1 MLKTIPHVAAET
13 CFATSPESSAKKQW
27 DVMSDGT
34 VSDIVRVH
42 TSLKGSVTPLF
53 SRQQEF
59 EIPGNRN
66 RLETFG
72 LKLSEGG
79 AHTSRTMMFKEIT
92 RLLASSDPEATTE
105 DYRRLIVVENVLGKA
120 TETTR
125 QETAR
130 RLRELYSLSN
140 KFPIFS
146 VYRQLMKIDSQSA
159 QLLSL
164 LIAWSRD
171 PLFRA
176 TTAAVMR
183 APIGEKVTGDDFQE
197 GLTEVFPHQYSANI
211 IGNIARHAASSWTQS
226 GHLTGRTKKI
236 RSRVDPRPSAVTL
249 ALILGHVGGIA
260 GAQLFSSIWCRL
272 LDLNPSEARSL
283 AEQAHRQELITLRAV
298 GPVVEISFPRFSQ
311 FLKGFS

>member
-1 MLKTIPHVAAET
+1 
-13 CFATSPESSAKKQW
+13 
-27 DVMSDGT
+27 MSDVT

-42 TSLKGSVTPLF
+42 TSLKGSVNSL
-53 SRQQEF
+53 SLRQHEF
-59 EIPGNRN
+59 EIVGNRN
-66 RLETFG
+66 RLESFG
-72 LKLSEGG
+72 FKLTEGG
-79 AHTSRTMMFKEIT
+79 AHTSRTMMLKEIT
-92 RLLASSDPEATTE
+92 RLLTSGDPEATAE

-130 RLRELYSLSN
+130 RLRELYSLSA

-146 VYRQLMKIDSQSA
+146 VYCQLMKLDSQSA

-164 LIAWSRD
+164 LIAWARD

-176 TTAAVMR
+176 TTAAVIK
-183 APIGEKVTGDDFQE
+183 AAIGEKVTGDDFQQA
-197 GLTEVFPHQYSANI
+197 LTEVFPHQYSSTI
-211 IGNIARHAASSWTQS
+211 IGNISRNAASSWTQS

-236 RSRVDPRPSAVTL
+236 RSRVQPRPPAVSF
-249 ALILGHVGGIA
+249 ALILGHVCGVA
-260 GAQLFSSIWCRL
+260 GAQLFTSVWCRL

-298 GPVVEISFPRFSQ
+298 GPVVEITFPRFRQ
-311 FLKGFS
+311 ILKGF

>member
-1 MLKTIPHVAAET
+1 
-13 CFATSPESSAKKQW
+13 
-27 DVMSDGT
+27 MSDVT
-34 VSDIVRVH
+34 VSDIVRFH
-42 TSLKGSVTPLF
+42 TSVKGSAKPLS

-66 RLETFG
+66 RLEIFG
-72 LKLSEGG
+72 FKLTEGG
-79 AHTSRTMMFKEIT
+79 AHTSRTMMLKEIT
-92 RLLASSDPEATTE
+92 RLLASSDPEAMTE

-130 RLRELYSLSN
+130 RLRELYSLST

-146 VYRQLMKIDSQSA
+146 VYRQLMRFDSQSA

-164 LIAWSRD
+164 LIAWARD

-183 APIGEKVTGDDFQE
+183 APIGEKLTGDDFKQAIMD
-197 GLTEVFPHQYSANI
+197 VFPHQYSATI

-236 RSRVDPRPSAVTL
+236 RSRVDPRPSAVTF
-249 ALILGHVGGIA
+249 ALIMGHGCGVA
-260 GAQLFSSIWCRL
+260 GAQLFTSVWCRL
-272 LDLNPSEARSL
+272 LDLNSSEARSL

-298 GPVVEISFPRFSQ
+298 GPVVEISFPRFRQ